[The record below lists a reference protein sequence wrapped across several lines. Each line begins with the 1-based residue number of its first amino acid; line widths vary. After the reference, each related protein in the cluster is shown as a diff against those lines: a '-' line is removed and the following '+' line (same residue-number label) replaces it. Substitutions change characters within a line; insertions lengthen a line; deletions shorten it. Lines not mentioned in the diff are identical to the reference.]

1 MKRPIGVTILAALA
15 GLAGLA
21 NLWRVGVYMGW
32 FKFDIF
38 GTVGVQLQDANWGA
52 ALWALLIAAIWF
64 WVAAQF
70 WNMRAA
76 GWQFGVFISLFTL
89 IWGFFA
95 LLFGSTVQYETIPML
110 LALIVYVYLNWPGV
124 RDAFVKAET
133 DRPDARAEGRLRA
146 ARRRPTPRP
155 GVTSSGYVVPIQ
167 SQALDRTPAGTSRPA
182 FSCPR
187 ARPSARPLATMT
199 ACRPPTQS

>member
-133 DRPDARAEGRLRA
+133 DRLTPEQKA
-146 ARRRPTPRP
+146 A
-155 GVTSSGYVVPIQ
+155 YEQ
-167 SQALDRTPAGTSRPA
+167 LAAANAKAGT
-182 FSCPR
+182 
-187 ARPSARPLATMT
+187 
-199 ACRPPTQS
+199 PPPPGM

>member
-15 GLAGLA
+15 FLAGLA
-21 NLWRVGVYMGW
+21 NLWRVGVYLGW
-32 FKFDIF
+32 FKFDVA
-38 GTVGVQLQDANWGA
+38 GDVTWKLQDPNWAG

-95 LLFGSTVQYETIPML
+95 LLFGSTITSETIPML
-110 LALIVYVYLNWPGV
+110 LALIVYVYLMWPGV
-124 RDAFVKAET
+124 RDAFASAEMSRLTPEQKAAYEQL
-133 DRPDARAEGRLRA
+133 AEA
-146 ARRRPTPRP
+146 NSKANTKAP
-155 GVTSSGYVVPIQ
+155 G
-167 SQALDRTPAGTSRPA
+167 
-182 FSCPR
+182 F
-187 ARPSARPLATMT
+187 
-199 ACRPPTQS
+199 